1 MEVRL
6 TMFEAYTPLDRAVGR
21 ELTVQIG
28 DREYTGMLAG
38 VYALLGAPVL
48 VLTPLT
54 GGGME
59 HHLPLT
65 GAVVTLRPDR

>member
-1 MEVRL
+1 
-6 TMFEAYTPLDRAVGR
+6 MFQAYTSLDRAVGR
-21 ELTVQIG
+21 ELQVRVGET
-28 DREYTGMLAG
+28 EYTGMLAG

-48 VLTPLT
+48 VLTPLA

-59 HHLPLT
+59 QHIPLT